1 MILYNEVYYIKV
13 FIIFVCFEMRERL
26 SYNNFFFRFEI
37 YLFMYDLWKEYMK

>member
-26 SYNNFFFRFEI
+26 SYYFFRFEI